1 MCWLL
6 SNVLIPYAIYFDSRI
21 VGVVGI
27 IIQAGVMVSVIYFL
41 SRWVRAIAVQQSASF
56 IQLNRLTAEEHA
68 VLSYLLPL
76 VMYIIA
82 YSIYSLA
89 SGEVS
94 WTKRSEIGLVFHMAI
109 VYALYMALIRKLSH
123 TLSNSYAS
131 SFKCC
136 CCFNSCAWA
145 HSPHV
150 RRDENESPSLEA
162 DLRPLC
168 LPRDQVMHTI
178 TIL

>member
-82 YSIYSLA
+82 YSIHL
-89 SGEVS
+89 
-94 WTKRSEIGLVFHMAI
+94 RRI
-109 VYALYMALIRKLSH
+109 H
-123 TLSNSYAS
+123 TVQQERA
-131 SFKCC
+131 
-136 CCFNSCAWA
+136 AA
-145 HSPHV
+145 
-150 RRDENESPSLEA
+150 RRRYHNLN
-162 DLRPLC
+162 
-168 LPRDQVMHTI
+168 
-178 TIL
+178 